1 MAEIALPSALEQPVK
16 GTSLWRD
23 AAIRLRRNPAAMVGL
38 FLIGT
43 FIFVAIF
50 APFIAPHSPTEGSI
64 VDRFKPPSLAH
75 PLGTDLQ
82 GRDILSRIIYG
93 ARASLWVAILSVTTG
108 LAVGLAY
115 GAISGFIG
123 GWLDFWMM
131 RGVDIVLALPGLLLT
146 ITIVIILG
154 PGLNTIAFAIAIEN
168 VPIFA
173 RILRSTILGLKESD
187 YTLAARAIGVQRRRI
202 LTAHILPNSGLA
214 ACSRRT
220 NPVQAGSPT
229 WRPYAPRSCATI
241 RPSWSARFTYGWQ
254 HAAWVKHSQSVLRSA
269 LETPTTVGNSA
280 ANAAFQASRSNR
292 SFTTQAGRVVRPSR
306 IAWISAATGS
316 SASGGGAASGTS
328 ARR

>member
-23 AAIRLRRNPAAMVGL
+23 AAIRLRRNPAAMFGL

-43 FIFVAIF
+43 FILVAIF

-115 GAISGFIG
+115 GAVSGFIG

-202 LTAHILPNSGLA
+202 LTAHILPNSLTPVIVAATLALATAIVDAAGLGFLGFG
-214 ACSRRT
+214 
-220 NPVQAGSPT
+220 PQDP
-229 WRPYAPRSCATI
+229 AT
-241 RPSWSARFTYGWQ
+241 PEWGTMLTDTYRYLTSG
-254 HAAWVKHSQSVLRSA
+254 
-269 LETPTTVGNSA
+269 
-280 ANAAFQASRSNR
+280 AAFTAL
-292 SFTTQAGRVVRPSR
+292 FPG
-306 IAWISAATGS
+306 IAIILAVLGFNLLGDGLREALDP
-316 SASGGGAASGTS
+316 
-328 ARR
+328 RLKR